1 MGSLTGAVATAAFLI
16 VTARP
21 ATALFLTDN
30 DPAAA
35 GSAVL
40 LTVSCALGFVFYLL
54 NSELV
59 CYYKIIGAYIQAHV
73 LFLAEALLFPL
84 GAKILLGE
92 IFGVAGFCMGG
103 ALGEFAVFILNLI
116 IVWISTGKFPL
127 KISDFRMDRYL
138 MRLRQ
143 NGGK

>member
-1 MGSLTGAVATAAFLI
+1 M
-16 VTARP
+16 
-21 ATALFLTDN
+21 
-30 DPAAA
+30 
-35 GSAVL
+35 
-40 LTVSCALGFVFYLL
+40 
-54 NSELV
+54 
-59 CYYKIIGAYIQAHV
+59 
-73 LFLAEALLFPL
+73 AEALLFPL